1 MMAGDI
7 RRFERDKQVYP
18 AAVRR
23 GLEHLFTGRLSAL
36 PAGRYELE
44 GERMYALVQEYV
56 TRPAASLS
64 FESHETYV
72 DIQFIV
78 SGEERIG
85 WTMDGGRLNMIEDR
99 LPGEDIR
106 FYEAAAA
113 GCVSE
118 LLLGP
123 GQFAVFFPSE
133 LHRPCGYIHEESP
146 VRKIVIKI
154 HLEQFR

>member
-1 MMAGDI
+1 MRA
-7 RRFERDKQVYP
+7 VYP
-18 AAVRR
+18 
-23 GLEHLFTGRLSAL
+23 LCGR
-36 PAGRYELE
+36 RYELE

-106 FYEAAAA
+106 FYESAAA
-113 GCVSE
+113 GSVSE

-123 GQFAVFFPSE
+123 GQFAVFSLPSCIA
-133 LHRPCGYIHEESP
+133 LAVISTKRVQSANRDQNSP
-146 VRKIVIKI
+146 GAVPLIGERIWPYEYDNRSY
-154 HLEQFR
+154 LADSNGAA

>member
-1 MMAGDI
+1 
-7 RRFERDKQVYP
+7 
-18 AAVRR
+18 
-23 GLEHLFTGRLSAL
+23 
-36 PAGRYELE
+36 
-44 GERMYALVQEYV
+44 MYALVQEYV

-106 FYEAAAA
+106 FYESAAA
-113 GCVSE
+113 GSVSE

-123 GQFAVFFPSE
+123 GQFAVFSLPSCIA
-133 LHRPCGYIHEESP
+133 LA
-146 VRKIVIKI
+146 VISTKRV
-154 HLEQFR
+154 QSAKS